1 MLGIFHSS
9 ANTGVVLGPL
19 VDRHKQISWSL
30 KPSGTVDHLMVFGYD
45 GRLWPVTIYGTI
57 SPPVPAKSGCITPT
71 QDRIVIGFL
80 TPTVKWAS
88 VLRIGYLV
96 GPPPAGEGAT
106 VIYGGEV
113 RHFVPK
119 AGLHYAYFAVS
130 GSASDIVVD
139 APGLYGLCVGGGGAG
154 ILVQG
159 PGPSIPPSRT

>member
-1 MLGIFHSS
+1 VS
-9 ANTGVVLGPL
+9 AKL
-19 VDRHKQISWSL
+19 
-30 KPSGTVDHLMVFGYD
+30 
-45 GRLWPVTIYGTI
+45 
-57 SPPVPAKSGCITPT
+57 GCITPQ

-96 GPPPAGEGAT
+96 GPSAAGEDAT
-106 VIYGGEV
+106 VIYAGQV

-130 GSASDIVVD
+130 GSASDIVVE
-139 APGLYGLCVGGGGAG
+139 APGIYGLCVGGGGAG

-159 PGPSIPPSRT
+159 PGPSIPPSQP